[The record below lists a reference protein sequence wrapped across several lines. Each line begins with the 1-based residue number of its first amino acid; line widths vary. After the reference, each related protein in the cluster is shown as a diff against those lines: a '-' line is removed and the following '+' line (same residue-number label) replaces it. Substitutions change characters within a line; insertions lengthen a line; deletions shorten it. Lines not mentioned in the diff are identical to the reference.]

1 MTYKAQLSD
10 SSGETF
16 FPNVVVDS
24 ITDINKLV
32 LNDEY
37 SQFKNSQ
44 AITTSEQNEKIDQ
57 ITANSQLVAN
67 SVQDLK
73 TSNSNW
79 TNWSKDGMSLQ
90 NGAQIYSTDQD
101 YPAFRKRVINGS
113 TQVQIRFR
121 IKNLA
126 AGNDTSYVG
135 FPASIQP
142 SLSSQISLSF
152 PSTNG
157 ITASWGFTNGAI
169 QLHANTN
176 NDFNA
181 AYTYPFFATL
191 EVN

>member
-10 SSGETF
+10 SAGETF
-16 FPNVVVDS
+16 FPNVVVDN
-24 ITDINKLV
+24 ITDIDKLV

-37 SQFKNSQ
+37 SQFKSSQ
-44 AITTSEQNEKIDQ
+44 EITTSEQNEKIDQ
-57 ITANSQLVAN
+57 IAENSQLVAN
-67 SVQDLK
+67 EVQDSK

-101 YPAFRKRVINGS
+101 YPAFRTRVINGS

-142 SLSSQISLSF
+142 YLSSQISLSF

-181 AYTYPFFATL
+181 AYTYSFFATL